1 MRYTWITEQF
11 LPIGEKLGQKGISA
25 ARAESISAARFLPG
39 GEKRANTGYNTAI
52 YALFHNNIWRLSNNG
67 HDKQRFIHFCLTCDI
82 HERHVDTKGIVY
94 TDMWTTWK
102 WLCCQDFVKLIHS
115 FL

>member
-39 GEKRANTGYNTAI
+39 GEKRANTARKNMVEDEQTV
-52 YALFHNNIWRLSNNG
+52 
-67 HDKQRFIHFCLTCDI
+67 T
-82 HERHVDTKGIVY
+82 
-94 TDMWTTWK
+94 
-102 WLCCQDFVKLIHS
+102 
-115 FL
+115 